1 MINTTE
7 KIFQNSFAETVRE
20 IANENGIGWQYFGP
34 PQNMSDMTEAYWDSD
49 NFKWLKAETLDYTSA
64 VDAAR
69 IGQPDTIAPDPCTYA
84 EFKTKLD
91 ARYTKET
98 YQRLRKAEY
107 PPIEDYLDAVAKG
120 DTAQEQAY
128 KDACAAVKTKY
139 PKDYVHPGNSKLTKD
154 FSKIA

>member
-7 KIFQNSFAETVRE
+7 KIFQNSFAQTVAE
-20 IANENGIGWQYFGP
+20 IATEAGIGFLYNNP
-34 PQNMSDMTEAYWDSD
+34 PLNMSDLTEAYWDSD
-49 NFKWLKAETLDYTSA
+49 NFKWLKAETLDYSTA
-64 VDAAR
+64 ADAAR
-69 IGQPDTIAPDPCTYA
+69 VGDPDTIAPAPCTYA
-84 EFKTKLD
+84 EFKTKLE
-91 ARYTKET
+91 AKYTKET

>member
-7 KIFQNSFAETVRE
+7 KIFQNAFAETVRE

-34 PQNMSDMTEAYWDSD
+34 PENMSDMTEAYWDSD

-64 VDAAR
+64 VDVTR

>member
-7 KIFQNSFAETVRE
+7 KIFQNSFAQTIKA
-20 IANENGIGWQYFGP
+20 IADENNLAYQYYGP
-34 PQNMSDMTEAYWDSD
+34 PDNIGDMTEAYWNSD
-49 NFKWLKAETLDYTSA
+49 KLKWLKKETDDYTSA
-64 VDAAR
+64 ADAAR
-69 IGQPDTIAPDPCTYA
+69 IGSPETLADAPCTYA
-84 EFKTKLD
+84 EFKTRLD
-91 ARYTKET
+91 AKYTKET

-107 PPIEDYLDAVAKG
+107 PPIEDYLDAIAKG

-154 FSKIA
+154 FDHIA